1 MSPRLRRI
9 AATLLLVAGV
19 ALGVSLASA
28 MPATTRQGVDFAVS
42 THTIP
47 LSVKTL
53 DFLQRDANYRLLA
66 REITRGRLTDRD
78 RAQAVFAWTR
88 AHIPHTPKGWTVVD
102 DHILHIIIRGHG
114 LDDQQADVFTT
125 LLTYAGVPA
134 FWQIIKTPG
143 TSSHLVLSFARVD
156 GRWAVF
162 DVSNGFVFT
171 HPSGRLAGADE
182 LAADPALVSAVSGDL
197 QFGDGPY
204 ARYFAPL
211 DTLEVPRPLRARMQ
225 MPWPRLVHE
234 ATQRL
239 TRRRHGG
246 A

>member
-9 AATLLLVAGV
+9 AATLLLVGGIS
-19 ALGVSLASA
+19 LGVSLASA
-28 MPATTRQGVDFAVS
+28 MPATTRQGVDFTVS

-53 DFLQRDANYRLLA
+53 DFLHRDANYRLLA
-66 REITRGRLTDRD
+66 REIARGRASDRD
-78 RAQAVFAWTR
+78 RAMAVFDWTR
-88 AHIPHTPKGWTVVD
+88 AHIPHTPEGWPVGD

-125 LLTYAGVPA
+125 LATYAGVPA
-134 FWQIIKTPG
+134 FWRIIRTPG
-143 TSSHLVLSFARVD
+143 TATNLVLSFARID

-162 DVSNGFVFT
+162 DVAHGFVFT
-171 HPSGRLAGADE
+171 HPSGRLAGAEE
-182 LAADPALVSAVSGDL
+182 LAADPALVSAASGDFP
-197 QFGDGPY
+197 FGDGPY